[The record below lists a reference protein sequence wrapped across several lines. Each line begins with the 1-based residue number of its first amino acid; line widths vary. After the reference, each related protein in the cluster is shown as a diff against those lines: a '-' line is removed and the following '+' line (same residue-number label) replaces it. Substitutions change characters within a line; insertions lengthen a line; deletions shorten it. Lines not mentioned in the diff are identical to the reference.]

1 MVIEERNPI
10 GLSYPALERA
20 MRENEI
26 SEETAVKVRELLLD
40 EEVIGLHQLLQ
51 KSVKASPNW
60 VKIEFRFFEILA
72 DVAGDPP
79 SVVKKRLQ
87 EHCSFI
93 EAERNPSASPALST
107 LLGVGSLPLGVDPR
121 VGEGRLLRVEQ
132 GVEVRAAEVEWKKE
146 DGVFVGAPHR
156 EHGCTIYH
164 KDFVSQLGH
173 EAVRQSLSGQKLYV
187 APNDVEGALWL
198 IREFKLGKGQH
209 LSVEGW
215 RQRMERGCSREMSLN
230 LTGVVLKLGIMN
242 RPGELGNFAR
252 ALSCCALETF
262 QRQPAELLPL
272 PLPEMNDE
280 ERSIEEAVHRC
291 MKGDD
296 DVGGARWIELRKETE
311 KIGRKVWT
319 WLQCLVVNFL
329 YSQGSGHRMLT
340 EGMLHSRTPTK
351 AQQEALGRFSEMSWK
366 WLEEDT
372 GDSVKADTW
381 ENCSEGLG
389 DMYTGPN
396 IGKSYPLTLE
406 AILPTTPGSGE
417 AARIPMVDVVSDS
430 VKPYVESPE
439 SLLIPEEELVAPR
452 ISAAVQVTSQQE
464 WNKVVSH
471 LVDAGML
478 EREVKEETLRYKDQP
493 VRNGAFGVHK
503 AWVLKED
510 GSWLRT
516 LRLIIN
522 MIPANSFQRRMPV
535 RASEKMGYA
544 PLWGNLYLH
553 DDEVI
558 ICSAEDQKH
567 CFHIY
572 RPGYSWRGLFTLN
585 KKAAGEC
592 FKDGN
597 DQMSYPRV
605 KSAPMGWSNVVDFIQ
620 DGFENMAREAGLP
633 PNQIIRMGEP
643 SPLVPLETPRSFFS
657 FYVDNFDQLKL
668 VWRTDQGLYEG
679 FPSEEQLKLREK
691 MNQLTVGRD
700 PKKAAEG
707 TISWSSL
714 GAEIAGKEGWV
725 GSARSFRKALL
736 GANLGLLVGG
746 EVRADSPSLQSVV
759 SKNMH
764 SVQFC
769 RQLACLFD
777 RLYVEMNQEKPRI
790 MTEQAKD
797 ELLLLS
803 CGLPMHWLDL
813 RLKVSGQVYAT
824 DASPEGGGAC
834 SSTSLSP
841 WGNARLQSMS
851 HETEGL
857 EGGGTRNALVVEC
870 FAGMGGLKQALDLL
884 GFEPAGVIAIDNSP
898 ECSRIYRQHC
908 RHAIWIQD
916 ITTITEAQVIE
927 WRRRFPK
934 VTQVILAG
942 GWPCVNHSLLNVHRQ
957 GAEGATSKLLDCM
970 LQIRQWLKECSRKLN
985 LPEWKLVEVYE
996 NVVMDDGDFKVQ
1008 TKKIG
1013 FLPYFMEA
1021 AQLGRCRRPRLYW
1034 LSGVDIIPGDDMKV
1048 LQRVIMRGHEYHVK
1062 EVRVDTERPPLE
1074 WFLEKGASKM
1084 KGPEDPFATFTRPI
1098 PRQSPPDSPA
1108 GLDQASERA
1117 KKRWQ
1122 GDSFRLQV
1130 YQYEERNL
1138 VVDKNG
1144 PRRPLPEE
1152 QLRMMGFC
1160 SNHLTAKNRLSNDLK
1175 GQMIGN
1181 SFSAISVAR
1190 LLVGLVATPEQC
1202 KNKDVTLLL
1211 WQVWQQKEQK
1221 ARQEDKPWKIRFSSV
1236 AAGAPGAV
1244 SLVHEIL
1251 PSPVAPLRSLID
1263 PQGWLTDEE
1272 ALSYLLARNGTHR
1285 NAEIR
1290 VDLGMPYAV
1299 GELCRQ
1305 SVDPTHWVWKVLL
1318 SYAWKEKGQHINV
1331 LELVAV
1337 LDLLRRQARDPK
1349 FHSLKM
1355 LTLVDN
1361 QVALSCISKGRSSA
1375 RALQGPLRRISAVSL
1390 AAHFRLCLAWVKS
1403 KWNPADGPSRWAKKK
1418 RPNA

>member
-1 MVIEERNPI
+1 
-10 GLSYPALERA
+10 
-20 MRENEI
+20 
-26 SEETAVKVRELLLD
+26 
-40 EEVIGLHQLLQ
+40 
-51 KSVKASPNW
+51 
-60 VKIEFRFFEILA
+60 
-72 DVAGDPP
+72 
-79 SVVKKRLQ
+79 
-87 EHCSFI
+87 
-93 EAERNPSASPALST
+93 
-107 LLGVGSLPLGVDPR
+107 
-121 VGEGRLLRVEQ
+121 
-132 GVEVRAAEVEWKKE
+132 
-146 DGVFVGAPHR
+146 
-156 EHGCTIYH
+156 
-164 KDFVSQLGH
+164 
-173 EAVRQSLSGQKLYV
+173 
-187 APNDVEGALWL
+187 
-198 IREFKLGKGQH
+198 
-209 LSVEGW
+209 
-215 RQRMERGCSREMSLN
+215 
-230 LTGVVLKLGIMN
+230 
-242 RPGELGNFAR
+242 
-252 ALSCCALETF
+252 
-262 QRQPAELLPL
+262 
-272 PLPEMNDE
+272 MNDE

-296 DVGGARWIELRKETE
+296 DVGGARWIKLRKETE

-351 AQQEALGRFSEMSWK
+351 AQQEALGRFSEMSRK

-417 AARIPMVDVVSDS
+417 AAHIPMVDVVSDS

-535 RASEKMGYA
+535 PVRASEKMGYA

-572 RPGYSWRGLFTLN
+572 RPGYSWRGLFMLN

-605 KSAPMGWSNVVDFIQ
+605 KSAPMGWNNVVDFIQ

-996 NVVMDDGDFKVQ
+996 NVVMDDVDFKVQ

-1034 LSGVDIIPGDDMKV
+1034 LSGVDIIPGDDLKV
-1048 LQRVIMRGHEYHVK
+1048 LQWVIMRGHEYHVK

-1084 KGPEDPFATFTRPI
+1084 KGPDDPFATFTRPI

-1122 GDSFRLQV
+1122 GDSFWLQV

-1211 WQVWQQKEQK
+1211 WQVRQQKEQK

>member
-40 EEVIGLHQLLQ
+40 EEVIGLYQLLQ

-215 RQRMERGCSREMSLN
+215 RQRMERGCSREMSLS
-230 LTGVVLKLGIMN
+230 LTGVVLKLGIMD

-351 AQQEALGRFSEMSWK
+351 AQQEALGRFSEMSRK

-605 KSAPMGWSNVVDFIQ
+605 KSAPMGWNNVVDFIQ

-746 EVRADSPSLQSVV
+746 RSVPT
-759 SKNMH
+759 H
-764 SVQFC
+764 
-769 RQLACLFD
+769 
-777 RLYVEMNQEKPRI
+777 P
-790 MTEQAKD
+790 
-797 ELLLLS
+797 
-803 CGLPMHWLDL
+803 
-813 RLKVSGQVYAT
+813 
-824 DASPEGGGAC
+824 AC
-834 SSTSLSP
+834 SL
-841 WGNARLQSMS
+841 
-851 HETEGL
+851 
-857 EGGGTRNALVVEC
+857 
-870 FAGMGGLKQALDLL
+870 
-884 GFEPAGVIAIDNSP
+884 
-898 ECSRIYRQHC
+898 
-908 RHAIWIQD
+908 
-916 ITTITEAQVIE
+916 
-927 WRRRFPK
+927 
-934 VTQVILAG
+934 
-942 GWPCVNHSLLNVHRQ
+942 
-957 GAEGATSKLLDCM
+957 
-970 LQIRQWLKECSRKLN
+970 
-985 LPEWKLVEVYE
+985 
-996 NVVMDDGDFKVQ
+996 
-1008 TKKIG
+1008 
-1013 FLPYFMEA
+1013 
-1021 AQLGRCRRPRLYW
+1021 
-1034 LSGVDIIPGDDMKV
+1034 
-1048 LQRVIMRGHEYHVK
+1048 
-1062 EVRVDTERPPLE
+1062 
-1074 WFLEKGASKM
+1074 WFLR
-1084 KGPEDPFATFTRPI
+1084 TCTR
-1098 PRQSPPDSPA
+1098 
-1108 GLDQASERA
+1108 
-1117 KKRWQ
+1117 
-1122 GDSFRLQV
+1122 
-1130 YQYEERNL
+1130 
-1138 VVDKNG
+1138 
-1144 PRRPLPEE
+1144 
-1152 QLRMMGFC
+1152 C
-1160 SNHLTAKNRLSNDLK
+1160 
-1175 GQMIGN
+1175 
-1181 SFSAISVAR
+1181 
-1190 LLVGLVATPEQC
+1190 
-1202 KNKDVTLLL
+1202 
-1211 WQVWQQKEQK
+1211 
-1221 ARQEDKPWKIRFSSV
+1221 
-1236 AAGAPGAV
+1236 
-1244 SLVHEIL
+1244 
-1251 PSPVAPLRSLID
+1251 
-1263 PQGWLTDEE
+1263 
-1272 ALSYLLARNGTHR
+1272 
-1285 NAEIR
+1285 
-1290 VDLGMPYAV
+1290 
-1299 GELCRQ
+1299 
-1305 SVDPTHWVWKVLL
+1305 
-1318 SYAWKEKGQHINV
+1318 
-1331 LELVAV
+1331 
-1337 LDLLRRQARDPK
+1337 
-1349 FHSLKM
+1349 
-1355 LTLVDN
+1355 
-1361 QVALSCISKGRSSA
+1361 SSA
-1375 RALQGPLRRISAVSL
+1375 GN
-1390 AAHFRLCLAWVKS
+1390 W
-1403 KWNPADGPSRWAKKK
+1403 PASSIGSMWK
-1418 RPNA
+1418 